1 MMEFPVEDGEE
12 SGGDLGDGEGLH
24 LTWGRSHLVKQKQ
37 RPLLM
42 LGLPRGFDL
51 FRVT

>member
-24 LTWGRSHLVKQKQ
+24 LTRGRSHLVKQKQ